1 MQTLKLLFRSKKST
15 LTTLVVILILLL
27 IGYGVGT
34 GRGIYLEQNYR
45 LLSQQKTDFQR
56 QLYQLEYRNNILA
69 VELDVERA
77 ANRSLQQELR
87 LAQDSMVQ
95 TRRELAFYQ
104 RVVSPELDAEGMTID
119 SVLVRQLPGTDS
131 FYFRVILLHTVRT
144 QELVRGRLEVF
155 VRGHVDGERREL
167 NLAQLAAAEAGE
179 ERDHLSFAMNYF
191 SLQEGTWT
199 FPVEFAPESLRVRVT
214 ANSGQQ
220 TERIY
225 TWSELLSLGEEIS
238 DES

>member
-1 MQTLKLLFRSKKST
+1 MPYLNLLFRNKKST
-15 LTTLVVILILLL
+15 FITVAVVLVLLL
-27 IGYGVGT
+27 IGYGIGT

-45 LLSQQKTDFQR
+45 LLSQQKSDFQR
-56 QLYQLEYRNNILA
+56 QVYQLEYRNNILT

-87 LAQDSMVQ
+87 LAQDNMVQ

-119 SVLVRQLPGTDS
+119 SVLVRQLPGS
-131 FYFRVILLHTVRT
+131 ESYYFRVILLHTVRT

-179 ERDHLSFAMNYF
+179 ERDHMTFALNYF

-199 FPVEFAPESLRVRVT
+199 FPGEFTPESMLVRVT
-214 ANSGQQ
+214 SNSGQQ

-225 TWSELLSLGEEIS
+225 PWSELLRLGEEIS

>member
-15 LTTLVVILILLL
+15 LITLVAILILLL

-167 NLAQLAAAEAGE
+167 NLAQLAASEAGE
-179 ERDHLSFAMNYF
+179 EREHLSFAMNYF

-199 FPVEFAPESLRVRVT
+199 FPVEFAPESLLVRVT

>member
-15 LTTLVVILILLL
+15 LITLVAILILLL

-179 ERDHLSFAMNYF
+179 EREHLSFAMNYF

-199 FPVEFAPESLRVRVT
+199 FPVEFAPESLLVRVT